1 MRVYVVCVINTDG
14 RLIFISLD
22 SEMIVVTLGL

>member
-1 MRVYVVCVINTDG
+1 MRVYVVYVINTDG
-14 RLIFISLD
+14 SLISISLD